1 MFTNSFIEALLAP
14 RRRCGSWDCSQDP
27 YRSRR
32 PTITPRGSALDRP
45 GVSVLLLVQL
55 DIEAERTQ
63 FLDQHV
69 ERLGD
74 AGLEVVVAADDR
86 LVDLGAAGHVVRL
99 HRQHLLR
106 SEEHTSELQSLMR
119 NSYAVFCLKKKNN
132 QLYNICTT
140 NTRTLT
146 QLQPYLT

>member
-32 PTITPRGSALDRP
+32 LTITPRGTACDRP

-55 DIEAERTQ
+55 DLEAQRTQ

-69 ERLGD
+69 ARHGD
-74 AGLEVVVAADDR
+74 TGLDIYVDAAYSC
-86 LVDLGAAGHVVRL
+86 VDLGPATPVARL
-99 HRQHLLR
+99 
-106 SEEHTSELQSLMR
+106 
-119 NSYAVFCLKKKNN
+119 
-132 QLYNICTT
+132 
-140 NTRTLT
+140 TRTT
-146 QLQPYLT
+146 P